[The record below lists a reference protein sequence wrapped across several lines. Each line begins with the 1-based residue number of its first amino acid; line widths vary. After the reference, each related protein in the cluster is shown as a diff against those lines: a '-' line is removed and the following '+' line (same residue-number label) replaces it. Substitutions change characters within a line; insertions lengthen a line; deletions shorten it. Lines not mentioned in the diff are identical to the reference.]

1 MNLNE
6 EIGFVV
12 GGSLTEGVE
21 VRLNPNTDTE
31 NLRVGAFVRVQGNT
45 SRFFGIITDIY
56 LGMVDK
62 FVAVNPPGSNNKFI
76 SDSMSGIATYGNI
89 QIEPRLVL
97 TESGFE
103 PSRTIPTHFS
113 SVFLAS
119 QEDVDIIFGKEDASH
134 FHIGSPLDMET
145 KLCLDIEKI
154 VERSNGVFGKSG
166 TGKTFLTRLLLIGI
180 LQSKKAVNLVFDMQS
195 EYGWKGYSEAR
206 GGEVKGLKQLFSSQV
221 EIFTIDKAS
230 SERRGEVKP
239 DFVVEIGYDDIK
251 PEDIQMLRETLN
263 LSEVAADATHSLA
276 YEFGTRDWL
285 KEFLALQGKDSIM
298 NLADK
303 IGVNSS
309 ALASLHNRL
318 LRLVRLPF
326 VKENGGNNS
335 VKEIIMRLR
344 KGVNVVL
351 EFGRYGNDFSAY
363 ILVANLLTRRIYG
376 QYANAKEEAMGDR
389 NKEPTPLVIT
399 IEEAH
404 KFLSPSLAGHTIFGT
419 IAREMRKYN
428 VTLLVVDQRPS
439 GIDEEIMSQIGTKF
453 TCLLDNERDV
463 DSVLTGA
470 SGSRKLKSI
479 LSKLDSKQQALC
491 FGHALAMP
499 VQVQTR
505 EYGSSESYKNLG
517 SGIETEAKSLE
528 ENISDLFGDIS
539 DD

>member
-6 EIGFVV
+6 EIGVVV

-21 VRLNPNTDTE
+21 VRLNPHTNTE
-31 NLRVGAFVRVQGNT
+31 NLRAGAFVRVQGST

-62 FVAVNPPGSNNKFI
+62 FVGMNPPGSNNKFI

-103 PSRTIPTHFS
+103 PSRTIPAHFS

-119 QEDVDIIFGKEDASH
+119 QEDVDIIFGQEDESH
-134 FHIGSPLDMET
+134 FYIGSPLDMET
-145 KLCLDIEKI
+145 KLCLDIGKI

-206 GGEVKGLKQLFSSQV
+206 GGEVKGLKQLFSSEVQ
-221 EIFTIDKAS
+221 IFTIDYDS
-230 SERRGEVKP
+230 SSRRNVQP
-239 DFVVEIGYDDIK
+239 DFIVEIGYEDIQ
-251 PEDIQMLRETLN
+251 PEDIQMLKETLN

-276 YEFGTRDWL
+276 YEFGPRNWL
-285 KEFLALQGKDSIM
+285 KEFLTLRGKDSIIQ
-298 NLADK
+298 LADK
-303 IGVNSS
+303 IGVNAS

-335 VKEIIMRLR
+335 VKEIITRLNR
-344 KGVNVVL
+344 GIHVVL
-351 EFGRYGNDFSAY
+351 EFGRYGNDFAAY

-376 QYANAKEEAMGDR
+376 QYARSKEEAMGDR
-389 NKEPTPLVIT
+389 DKEPVPLVIT

-404 KFLSPSLAGHTIFGT
+404 KFLSPGLARHTIFGT

-453 TCLLDNERDV
+453 ICLLDNERDV

-491 FGHALAMP
+491 FGHALPIP

-505 EYGSSESYKNLG
+505 EYGSPESYKNFAAEDE
-517 SGIETEAKSLE
+517 SGINGLE
-528 ENISDLFGDIS
+528 RNISDLFGDVS

>member
-56 LGMVDK
+56 LGMADK

-103 PSRTIPTHFS
+103 PSRTIPAHFS

-180 LQSKKAVNLVFDMQS
+180 LQNKKAVNLVFDMQS

-285 KEFLALQGKDSIM
+285 KEFLALRGKDSIM

-404 KFLSPSLAGHTIFGT
+404 KFLSPSLAAHTIFGT

-491 FGHALAMP
+491 FGHALPMP

-517 SGIETEAKSLE
+517 SNIETDTKSLE

>member
-56 LGMVDK
+56 LGMADK

-103 PSRTIPTHFS
+103 PSRTIPAHFS

-285 KEFLALQGKDSIM
+285 KEFLALRGKDSIM

-404 KFLSPSLAGHTIFGT
+404 KFLSPSLAAHTIFGT

-491 FGHALAMP
+491 FGHALPMP

-517 SGIETEAKSLE
+517 SNIETDALGLE
-528 ENISDLFGDIS
+528 KNISDLFGDIS